1 MSSIRTCAIWLPPC
15 QLNQPARSMRSRSP
29 HARHQ
34 HLIHLRARAAHQ
46 AVSEDGADRQLDAEP
61 GMLLLGHAHV
71 LRGADSYSVPP
82 RTARTRFAWF
92 LPSLFTVP
100 LEKSTNHASAGSP
113 TMELD
118 DQQFD

>member
-1 MSSIRTCAIWLPPC
+1 
-15 QLNQPARSMRSRSP
+15 MRSRSP

-118 DQQFD
+118 DQ